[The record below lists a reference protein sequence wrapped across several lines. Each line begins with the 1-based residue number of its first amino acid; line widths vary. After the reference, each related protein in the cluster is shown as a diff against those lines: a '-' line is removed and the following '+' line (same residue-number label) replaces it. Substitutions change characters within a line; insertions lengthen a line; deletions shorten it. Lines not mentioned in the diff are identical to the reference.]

1 MSIRVLVV
9 DDQEL
14 VRAGFIMILNT
25 QDDIHV
31 VGEAVNGSDA
41 VDAATRLRPD
51 VVLIDIRVPI
61 MDGLEATRTLRA
73 RAIHARVLI
82 LTTFDPDEYVYKALK
97 SGASGFVLKDIPPNE
112 LLAAVRVVAKG
123 EALLAPSITQRLI
136 AQFAERLS
144 PPQASQELERLTDRE
159 GEVLRFMAKGHSNSE
174 IAEQLFLSPTTIKSH
189 VASVLAKLGLRDRV
203 QAVVF
208 AYENGIVRPGSTLRQ
223 TADASPK
230 PRSLEGSSD

>member
-25 QDDIHV
+25 QDDIDV
-31 VGEAVNGSDA
+31 VGEAPNGSDA
-41 VDAATRLRPD
+41 VEAVGRLRPD
-51 VVLIDIRVPI
+51 VVLMDIRMPI
-61 MDGLEATRTLRA
+61 MDGLEATRILKA
-73 RAIHARVLI
+73 RNIDLRVLI

-97 SGASGFVLKDIPPNE
+97 AGASGFVLKDIPPNE

-123 EALLAPSITQRLI
+123 EGLLAPSITQRLI

-144 PPQASQELERLTDRE
+144 TPEASQELERLTDRE
-159 GEVLRFMAKGHSNSE
+159 AEVLRLMAKGLSNSE
-174 IAEQLFLSPTTIKSH
+174 IAEQLYLSLTTIKSH
-189 VASVLAKLGLRDRV
+189 VAGVLAKLGLRDRV

-208 AYENGIVRPGSTLRQ
+208 AYENGIVRPGST
-223 TADASPK
+223 A
-230 PRSLEGSSD
+230 